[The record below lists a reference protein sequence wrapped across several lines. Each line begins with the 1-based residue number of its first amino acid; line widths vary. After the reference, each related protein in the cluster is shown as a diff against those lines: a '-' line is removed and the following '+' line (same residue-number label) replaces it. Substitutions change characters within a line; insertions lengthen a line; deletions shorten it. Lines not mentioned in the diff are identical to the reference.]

1 MWYFT
6 SNFQKNLCPGK
17 ATRITM
23 QSDLNSICSES
34 LLRLSSQRKGD
45 KTISLARA
53 MRLARETGVHFP
65 IPFRSV
71 CSWARGSS
79 APPPRVHLTIGNWS
93 GLGRYQTAPNS
104 KFKFKFKKMKNFLK
118 ILKKFLKI
126 LQGATNLMVSNFL
139 KKSFV

>member
-65 IPFRSV
+65 IPFRSAW
-71 CSWARGSS
+71 SGSS
-79 APPPRVHLTIGNWS
+79 APPPRVHLTIEKQVRFDRLLVKPIRSNS
-93 GLGRYQTAPNS
+93 DLARYQISLNS
-104 KFKFKFKKMKNFLK
+104 KFKFKFKKMKN
-118 ILKKFLKI
+118 
-126 LQGATNLMVSNFL
+126 S
-139 KKSFV
+139 

>member
-34 LLRLSSQRKGD
+34 LLRLSSQRKETKQSVSRERCD
-45 KTISLARA
+45 L
-53 MRLARETGVHFP
+53 RETGVHFP

-71 CSWARGSS
+71 WSWARGSS
-79 APPPRVHLTIGNWS
+79 APPPRLRLIVGNRS
-93 GLGRYQTAPNS
+93 GLTGYRSNRSDPVPVWVGTKSVQIQNLNLNS
-104 KFKFKFKKMKNFLK
+104 KK
-118 ILKKFLKI
+118 
-126 LQGATNLMVSNFL
+126 
-139 KKSFV
+139 